1 MRMRAL
7 STARLL
13 SFALLGGLSVAAGP
27 AAASGEIP
35 TASASAGAAP
45 SLPPA
50 ALPELPHLQ
59 PITYPEPDPGAL
71 QDLDRLLERLTAEDE
86 RTRTNARAAVTEATP
101 AFVPAI
107 RHRVEEIRASL
118 DRDAAP
124 RMLEDAR
131 KAGRKALRDK
141 DRKGDRDAPKPPKKD
156 AKDKAHGDDAED
168 GDWLEFMLARP
179 HPKDKV
185 WQDLVR
191 LLGMER
197 MLTAIGTTPAVREL
211 IALHGYFGDLL
222 RVDLQRQIARLRD
235 KAVPALLEARQS
247 DAKVIQR
254 WAGKEL
260 DALGRAIPGE
270 TVASNDTQILADVL
284 RAYGR
289 TRDVDAA
296 RVVLSFC
303 NSDRIQLR
311 EAAREA
317 VAAIGEPG
325 LWQLRDQYLGLTGSK
340 PLKDW
345 AWDRIARELFGM
357 YDRGRLAEL
366 YKLMDEGLGAAGAGK
381 LEEATSAFD
390 KVLARAPLFERRKEM
405 VAAYVGRARALEGD
419 AQEEALAMFRKA
431 LRLDPK
437 GDEAKGIESEIAY
450 LDGVLTAL
458 QGAPD
463 RWLLSKAIELDP
475 GNERARRA
483 LGSLGERTAAR
494 QTHLTRY
501 GAAVAVGL
509 AGLVAMLLLARLRPR
524 DKGASEP
531 PAQPKAPS

>member
-1 MRMRAL
+1 
-7 STARLL
+7 
-13 SFALLGGLSVAAGP
+13 
-27 AAASGEIP
+27 
-35 TASASAGAAP
+35 
-45 SLPPA
+45 
-50 ALPELPHLQ
+50 
-59 PITYPEPDPGAL
+59 
-71 QDLDRLLERLTAEDE
+71 
-86 RTRTNARAAVTEATP
+86 
-101 AFVPAI
+101 
-107 RHRVEEIRASL
+107 
-118 DRDAAP
+118 
-124 RMLEDAR
+124 
-131 KAGRKALRDK
+131 
-141 DRKGDRDAPKPPKKD
+141 
-156 AKDKAHGDDAED
+156 
-168 GDWLEFMLARP
+168 
-179 HPKDKV
+179 
-185 WQDLVR
+185 
-191 LLGMER
+191 
-197 MLTAIGTTPAVREL
+197 
-211 IALHGYFGDLL
+211 
-222 RVDLQRQIARLRD
+222 
-235 KAVPALLEARQS
+235 
-247 DAKVIQR
+247 
-254 WAGKEL
+254 
-260 DALGRAIPGE
+260 
-270 TVASNDTQILADVL
+270 VL

-325 LWQLRDQYLGLTGSK
+325 LWQLRDQYLGLTGNK
-340 PLKDW
+340 PPKDW

-366 YKLMDEGLGAAGAGK
+366 YKLMDEGLTAAAAGK

-405 VAAYVGRARALEGD
+405 VAAYVGRAQALEGD

-437 GDEAKGIESEIAY
+437 GAEAKGIESEIAY
-450 LDGVLTAL
+450 LDGVLMAE

-483 LGSLGERTAAR
+483 LGSLGERAAER

-501 GAAVAVGL
+501 GAAAAVGL

-524 DKGASEP
+524 DKADREP